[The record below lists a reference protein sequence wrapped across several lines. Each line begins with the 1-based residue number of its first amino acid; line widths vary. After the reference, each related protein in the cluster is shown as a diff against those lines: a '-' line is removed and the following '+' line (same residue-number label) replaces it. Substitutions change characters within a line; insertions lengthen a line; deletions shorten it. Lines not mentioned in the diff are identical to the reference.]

1 MVQKFIFG
9 LTVSIICGTAACA
22 KTEWV
27 CLAENSA
34 GQAIVNL
41 GPTSLVMFD
50 GGAGQ
55 NGSSKIEALCS
66 NSVCFGEHI
75 DKVDT
80 VQYIIMNIDYVGE
93 KPSAM
98 LATGVSIKDKKVV
111 KIYSEPTKIQF
122 TDCTKFQ

>member
-27 CLAENSA
+27 CLAENHS

-41 GPTSLVMFD
+41 SPTSLVMFD
-50 GGAGQ
+50 GPPGE
-55 NGSSKIEALCS
+55 NGSSKIEAICS
-66 NSVCFGEHI
+66 NNVCFGEHI
-75 DKVDT
+75 STEDY
-80 VQYIIMNIDYVGE
+80 VQYIIMNIDYKGDE
-93 KPSAM
+93 PSAM
-98 LATGVSIKDKKVV
+98 LTTGVTIKNKQAV

-122 TDCTKFQ
+122 TECTKF